1 MSKYFLCALSVSLF
15 LLSCSNL
22 KNIKVSQ
29 VEAIWFEYS
38 PNQNLNNGSTFQGEI
53 LLQTYD
59 GKQHD
64 VSKNNKISFRSSDL
78 RKSGNSYT
86 IVKKSKAFNDDQC
99 HLSLKYENKGEVY
112 SSKDSMQ
119 MNFRGDLAILYNGA
133 HGNNGKDQRNRTTPL
148 LLRDGKN
155 GETGE
160 NGGDGGASKSY
171 TAHVWTIET
180 MVYVHVKENNSNNFM
195 KYKMTIGNDLLF
207 NLSGGN
213 GGDGGDGGDGGNGKN
228 GSISGD
234 KIKRAGDA
242 GNGGNAGNGGSGGNG
257 GNLNLFIHENSFAIE
272 NQLTIK
278 TKGGHYGN
286 RGEPGKRGVPGTP
299 LSGQQAG
306 RQGYPG
312 SQGSAGYRGSDGSVQ
327 KYIQNFDFS
336 AYME

>member
-64 VSKNNKISFRSSDL
+64 VSKNNKISFSSSDL

-112 SSKDSMQ
+112 SSQDSMQ

-171 TAHVWTIET
+171 TAHVWTIES

-213 GGDGGDGGDGGNGKN
+213 GGDGGDGGDTSSDENIEINVKLVDFGLSKQLSLKRNTPKTSTLWYRAPDVLM
-228 GSISGD
+228 GSRKYSTSVDIWSVGC
-234 KIKRAGDA
+234 IFAG
-242 GNGGNAGNGGSGGNG
+242 
-257 GNLNLFIHENSFAIE
+257 LW
-272 NQLTIK
+272 K
-278 TKGGHYGN
+278 K
-286 RGEPGKRGVPGTP
+286 K
-299 LSGQQAG
+299 
-306 RQGYPG
+306 
-312 SQGSAGYRGSDGSVQ
+312 
-327 KYIQNFDFS
+327 
-336 AYME
+336 